1 MAAAHRTSAT
11 FVSRLRAVCG
21 PEDCD
26 SKRPVSQTR
35 PQVPF
40 MKREPAWNVK
50 FVTTLLEEI
59 SILRGE
65 LISQRKLLIELL
77 SIVSKE
83 PRRKIKERA
92 YQNRLVGPFGIAKD
106 VKKHLGLIED
116 KEQP

>member
-1 MAAAHRTSAT
+1 
-11 FVSRLRAVCG
+11 
-21 PEDCD
+21 
-26 SKRPVSQTR
+26 
-35 PQVPF
+35 

-50 FVTTLLEEI
+50 FVNTLLEEI

-92 YQNRLVGPFGIAKD
+92 YQNRLVGPFRIAKD
-106 VKKHLGLIED
+106 TKKHLGLIKD
-116 KEQP
+116 PEQP

>member
-1 MAAAHRTSAT
+1 
-11 FVSRLRAVCG
+11 
-21 PEDCD
+21 
-26 SKRPVSQTR
+26 
-35 PQVPF
+35 
-40 MKREPAWNVK
+40 MKRQPAWNVK

-92 YQNRLVGPFGIAKD
+92 YQNRLVGPFGIARNIKKQLELVGDKD
-106 VKKHLGLIED
+106 AQKPSSD
-116 KEQP
+116 S